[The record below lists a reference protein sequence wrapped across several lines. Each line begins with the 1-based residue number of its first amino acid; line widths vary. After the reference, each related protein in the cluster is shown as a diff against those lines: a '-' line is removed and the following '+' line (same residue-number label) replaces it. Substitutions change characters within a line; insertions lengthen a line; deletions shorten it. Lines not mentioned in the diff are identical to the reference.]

1 MASKKYRARNPRIAK
16 AFEANTRYG
25 SFDTARIAGT
35 ESTAK
40 ITSVIS
46 ITTSAANSGVAA
58 RVPLMRVKKCCP
70 SSSSLTGITLRSS
83 PRPRVA

>member
-1 MASKKYRARNPRIAK
+1 MN
-16 AFEANTRYG
+16 G

-46 ITTSAANSGVAA
+46 ITTSAASSGVAA
-58 RVPLMRVKKCCP
+58 RLRVDAGEELLP
-70 SSSSLTGITLRSS
+70 VELVADRHDPAQQPEAAVVALA
-83 PRPRVA
+83 RPRRRGGG